1 MEITISAIIKLDIER
16 VWQLWNDPK
25 HIVNWNSASEDWHT
39 TKATNDLMKDGK
51 FNYRMEAKD
60 QSFGFDFSGTYTK
73 IIDNE
78 LIEILLDDNRKVK
91 VSFSKDTGETKIVQ
105 TFEAE
110 NKNEAELQRT
120 GWQSILNNFKK
131 YCEK

>member
-1 MEITISAIIKLDIER
+1 
-16 VWQLWNDPK
+16 
-25 HIVNWNSASEDWHT
+25 
-39 TKATNDLMKDGK
+39 
-51 FNYRMEAKD
+51 MEAKD